1 MKIFAIEASGPVCG
15 AAVMDG
21 DVLVADYNILY
32 KKTHSQS
39 LVPMMDEVRGMVE
52 LDLNTVD
59 AIALTKGP
67 GSFTGVRIGAATAKG
82 LGLALGKPLISVPT
96 VDAIAY
102 NLYGTGSDKVVCPIM
117 DARRSQVYTG
127 IYRFE
132 EDTERF
138 AVLHEQCVVEIEKIV
153 SELNGLGKQVI
164 FLGDG
169 VPVYRDQIADLCK
182 VPYSFAPSHLS
193 RQRAGTVAALA
204 MQYWREQGDRCF
216 VDADAFRPEY
226 LRLSQA
232 ERERAAGIDTSQT
245 IHRE

>member
-39 LVPMMDEVRGMVE
+39 LVPMMDEVSKMVE
-52 LDLNTVD
+52 LDLKTVD
-59 AIALTKGP
+59 AVALTKGP

-82 LGLALGKPLISVPT
+82 LGLALGKPLIPVPT

-102 NLYGTGSDKVVCPIM
+102 NLYGTGSGRVICPIM

-127 IYRFE
+127 IYCFE

-138 AVLHEQCVVEIEKIV
+138 AVLHEQYVVEIEKIA
-153 SELNGLGKQVI
+153 SELNSLGKQVI

-169 VPVYRDQIADLCK
+169 VPVYRDRIAELMR
-182 VPYSFAPSHLS
+182 VPYTFAPSHLS

-204 MQYWREQGDRCF
+204 MQYWRERGDQCF

>member
-1 MKIFAIEASGPVCG
+1 M
-15 AAVMDG
+15 
-21 DVLVADYNILY
+21 
-32 KKTHSQS
+32 
-39 LVPMMDEVRGMVE
+39 
-52 LDLNTVD
+52 
-59 AIALTKGP
+59 
-67 GSFTGVRIGAATAKG
+67 
-82 LGLALGKPLISVPT
+82 PT

-102 NLYGTGSDKVVCPIM
+102 NLYGTGSGRVICPIM

-127 IYRFE
+127 IYCFE

-138 AVLHEQCVVEIEKIV
+138 AVLHEQCVVEIEKIA
-153 SELNGLGKQVI
+153 SELNSLGKQVI

-169 VPVYRDQIADLCK
+169 VPVYRDRIAELMR
-182 VPYSFAPSHLS
+182 VPYTFAPSHLS

-204 MQYWREQGDRCF
+204 MQYWRERGDQCF